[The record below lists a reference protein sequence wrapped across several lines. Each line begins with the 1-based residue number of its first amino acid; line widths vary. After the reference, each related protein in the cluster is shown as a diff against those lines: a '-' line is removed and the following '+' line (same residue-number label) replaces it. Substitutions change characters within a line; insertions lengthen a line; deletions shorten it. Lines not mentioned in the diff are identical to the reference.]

1 MEKPCNCKKNKVS
14 DKWPE
19 GGDFGD
25 NFLSDSTYYLINSI
39 KRFIKSP
46 QPNETAYF
54 NLKLEESFLDNFDI
68 ENTEVDYSYL
78 QTEDDTL
85 IEHQNI
91 ILEEEKEEEEKEEE
105 EKEEEESEKEE
116 SEKEE
121 SEKEESEKEESE
133 KEEKLGE
140 DVSNSRE
147 SYKTEIESYL
157 NELK

>member
-1 MEKPCNCKKNKVS
+1 MEKPCDCKKNKVS

-19 GGDFGD
+19 REDFGD

-39 KRFIKSP
+39 KRFIRAP

-91 ILEEEKEEEEKEEE
+91 ILEEEGKEEEEEGKEEE
-105 EKEEEESEKEE
+105 EEEEESEKEE
-116 SEKEE
+116 
-121 SEKEESEKEESE
+121 
-133 KEEKLGE
+133 EKLGE
-140 DVSNSRE
+140 DVNKARE

>member
-1 MEKPCNCKKNKVS
+1 MEKPCDCKKNKVS

-19 GGDFGD
+19 REDFGD

-39 KRFIKSP
+39 KRFIRAP

-91 ILEEEKEEEEKEEE
+91 ILEEE
-105 EKEEEESEKEE
+105 EESEKEE
-116 SEKEE
+116 
-121 SEKEESEKEESE
+121 
-133 KEEKLGE
+133 EEKLGE